1 MPTKTEAMQ
10 TTEEQRRA
18 PKTFA
23 LVKDDL
29 PNFRGHAALYRC
41 DPPMSDDYGYDD
53 EHKPTTYE
61 YVIAST
67 ANVLG
72 AVETY
77 LFGSDKDGKVI
88 SWGELP
94 GSTKGNY
101 SHAEAFGN
109 AGYIARATG
118 EAA

>member
-1 MPTKTEAMQ
+1 M
-10 TTEEQRRA
+10 EQQSESR
-18 PKTFA
+18 KTFA

-72 AVETY
+72 ETETY
-77 LFGSDKDGKVI
+77 LFGANADGSI
-88 SWGELP
+88 TNWAELP
-94 GSTKGNY
+94 GSAKHTR
-101 SHAEAFGN
+101 SHAEVFGN
-109 AGYIARATG
+109 RGYV
-118 EAA
+118 AASQAAA